1 MKLKVN
7 SMLVYNIVYTP
18 EYAIVVSHE
27 NIKKGQYGYIVSD
40 VMSYEEIV
48 ETYGIDVASSIVNSG
63 NRIIA
68 HRPLKQNIIFLDN
81 TEVLPPFGRK
91 RPTSITCELFKSY
104 YKDYEGKVHSDLV
117 PATKFIKGRFQWLGE
132 YSF

>member
-1 MKLKVN
+1 
-7 SMLVYNIVYTP
+7 MLSYNIVYTP
-18 EYAIVVSHE
+18 EYALVVSHE

-40 VMSYEEIV
+40 VMSYDEIV
-48 ETYGIDVASSIVNSG
+48 QTYGIEVASSIVNSG

-68 HRPLKQNIIFLDN
+68 HRPLKQNIIFLN
-81 TEVLPPFGRK
+81 NVQVLPPFGRK
-91 RPTSITCELFKSY
+91 RPVSILCDTFKTY
-104 YKDYEGKVHSDLV
+104 YQDHNGKVHTDLV